1 MGADTSETLARVA
14 RQHAERLN
22 VLGYKAEAEC
32 MRDLAAANVRLERER
47 DEAQSVCTAWHGV
60 FGTIEAH
67 LQDRIAMRDEADPQR
82 YLDIIRFSVADV
94 LRSSKQIVAAR
105 WADYARLSAERDAT
119 NAARLTAEGER
130 DRLREALQKIADG
143 DFDAYEEHVGAFMAE
158 HAKAALTPAP
168 EAPKDGE

>member
-1 MGADTSETLARVA
+1 MPVETSETMAMTVNT
-14 RQHAERLN
+14 E
-22 VLGYKAEAEC
+22 KAVVEK
-32 MRDLAAANVRLERER
+32 DAA
-47 DEAQSVCTAWHGV
+47 
-60 FGTIEAH
+60 
-67 LQDRIAMRDEADPQR
+67 
-82 YLDIIRFSVADV
+82 YLDRMGYRIN
-94 LRSSKQIVAAR
+94 AAR
-105 WADYARLSAERDAT
+105 MLALMAERDAA